1 MLSPPYSAYKIDT
14 YSYSLAIYSTILTIV
29 TITRLHIYIIIK
41 EIRVALTTLAS
52 LLFDCQDSG
61 CLAYISIIYHIF
73 AEDRE
78 LPRSDFDEV
87 IDDAELPWEGIEE
100 DA

>member
-29 TITRLHIYIIIK
+29 TITPLHHLHHY
-41 EIRVALTTLAS
+41 
-52 LLFDCQDSG
+52 QGDSS
-61 CLAYISIIYHIF
+61 CLDDTCINYHIF